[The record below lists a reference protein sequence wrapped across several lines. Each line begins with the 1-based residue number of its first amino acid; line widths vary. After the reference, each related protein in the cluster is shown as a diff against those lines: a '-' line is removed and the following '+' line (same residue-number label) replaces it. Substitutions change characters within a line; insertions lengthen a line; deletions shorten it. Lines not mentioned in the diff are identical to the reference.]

1 MSVAIAVVAS
11 LSASA
16 FVVVKTVTPVTVG
29 VALSISIES
38 LPVVPFTAP
47 SFGVTVQVTVSPL
60 AKAPLKVVLVPKD
73 APLPLVHSTVELSPS
88 PSTSS

>member
-1 MSVAIAVVAS
+1 MVAS
-11 LSASA
+11 LSESA
-16 FVVVKTVTPVTVG
+16 LVVVKTVTPVTVG
-29 VALSISIES
+29 AALSISIEP
-38 LPVVPFTAP
+38 LPAVPSTVP
-47 SFGVTVQVTVSPL
+47 SFDVTVQVTVSPL